1 MFHRDVFVVF
11 HFECLLLERK
21 EHDPTTFPQFSS
33 AYSKGEDLKGRDGE
47 DTHTPQKMSLF
58 YLSSVAGFMSLAVL
72 SLSCICNNK
81 V

>member
-33 AYSKGEDLKGRDGE
+33 ADSKGEDLKGRDGE
-47 DTHTPQKMSLF
+47 DTHTPKNEF
-58 YLSSVAGFMSLAVL
+58 ILSKLCSRIHVSGGSFSFLYMQ
-72 SLSCICNNK
+72 
-81 V
+81 